1 MATLSDNIKF
11 FRKQKKL
18 TQKELADKLK
28 VAPTAISAWE
38 VGRNK
43 PLMDKVEQMSLIFE
57 ISISRLLGDETYS
70 LNDES
75 KSFLSDS
82 PPILQSITETSSKLE
97 EVRQTKVLKYAKNQL
112 DEQNSSISNVVELF
126 EYDYY
131 DQPASAGTGQYL
143 NDVNKETVELT
154 VNIDADFV
162 IPIYG
167 DSMEPEYHS
176 GDYAFIKST
185 VNLDDGQVGVFDLK
199 GDAYIKQLIID
210 GNKAFLH
217 SFNEEYKDIPIDE
230 FSDFRIIG
238 KVVGSYSEK

>member
-1 MATLSDNIKF
+1 MNILGNAIKEIRKSKKMTQQELS
-11 FRKQKKL
+11 KL
-18 TQKELADKLK
+18 TGFKQNTISNHENGKRQLDEIDIRKYAGALQIEPQKLFD
-28 VAPTAISAWE
+28 SS
-38 VGRNK
+38 
-43 PLMDKVEQMSLIFE
+43 QS
-57 ISISRLLGDETYS
+57 YS
-70 LNDES
+70 S
-75 KSFLSDS
+75 
-82 PPILQSITETSSKLE
+82 ILQSITETSSKLE
-97 EVRQTKVLKYAKNQL
+97 EDRQIIVLNTAEQQL
-112 DEQNSSISNVVELF
+112 NEQNSSVSNQEELF

-143 NDVNKETVELT
+143 NDVNKETVELPL
-154 VNIDADFV
+154 NMDADFV

-167 DSMEPEYHS
+167 DSMEPEYHN

-210 GNKAFLH
+210 GNKACLH
-217 SFNEEYKDIPIDE
+217 SFNKEYKDIPIDE